1 MRSMK
6 GMLLLSAALAVTAG
20 PLAMADALVNVK
32 TETVRYDDLRLT
44 SAVGVAVLY
53 GRLRAATEHA
63 CASLDSAQLAAK
75 ARHRACLDESLAKA
89 VKDVNHQG
97 LTDYYEYKRGLPA
110 APAVAVP
117 SVTVVA
123 KAH

>member
-44 SAVGVAVLY
+44 SPVGVAVLY

-63 CASLDSAQLAAK
+63 CASLDSVQLSAK

-97 LTDYYEYKRGLPA
+97 LTEYYEYKRGVAA
-110 APAVAVP
+110 APTVAVP